1 MKSFKSLH
9 HVMRITNADTHARTV
24 KYHGGHTSYDTFRV
38 EQLGARAA
46 PSMQD
51 SWCGRAADRMSAQAI
66 YLRVVVTV
74 LAGAGRV
81 GVASAIATPLGTL
94 AR

>member
-1 MKSFKSLH
+1 
-9 HVMRITNADTHARTV
+9 MRITNAER
-24 KYHGGHTSYDTFRV
+24 GHTQHTRVHRKVPRETETYDTFRV
-38 EQLGARAA
+38 KQLGARAA
-46 PSMQD
+46 PTMQD

-81 GVASAIATPLGTL
+81 GVASAIATPSGTL

>member
-1 MKSFKSLH
+1 
-9 HVMRITNADTHARTV
+9 MRITNGNGNADTHTRAHRKVPRETYV
-24 KYHGGHTSYDTFRV
+24 YDTFRV
-38 EQLGARAA
+38 KQLGTRAA

-51 SWCGRAADRMSAQAI
+51 SWCGRAADRISAQAI

-81 GVASAIATPLGTL
+81 GVASAIATPSGTL